1 MYKPVVIYDILRS
14 TRTNRITRIDVEP
27 LIATNP
33 TMTAMNRDTICSIWQ
48 TPAHE
53 ISTKHHLFFGFDSP
67 RAHGQYVIRSDQRS
81 SIKEVL
87 NDPGKARLTTWLIN
101 QREQGEGCPDV
112 TREVIEAAQNAQ
124 DMSVPKRINRVL
136 QFLGAPRGRR
146 PTEGVTLD
154 PNPEGTTLDGESTAY
169 YELLACSESITWE
182 GDLKA
187 LLDYLEK
194 NGLVNRIDLYG
205 GRQYHY
211 ALEMSGFERV
221 EELKEVRPDSD
232 QAFVAMWFDDGLK
245 PAYVNG
251 FKRAIKGAG
260 YKPVRIDE
268 QQFTDK
274 IDDRIISEIR
284 RSRFIVA
291 DFSQGEG
298 GARGGVY
305 YEAGYAH
312 GLGRKVIFTCRKE
325 DLKHVHF
332 DTRQYNHIVWEN
344 AEDLRKQLEERIT
357 AVMGDGP
364 LKGRGET

>member
-1 MYKPVVIYDILRS
+1 M
-14 TRTNRITRIDVEP
+14 
-27 LIATNP
+27 
-33 TMTAMNRDTICSIWQ
+33 IWN
-48 TPAHE
+48 
-53 ISTKHHLFFGFDSP
+53 
-67 RAHGQYVIRSDQRS
+67 DQRS
-81 SIKEVL
+81 SITELL

-101 QREQGEGCPDV
+101 QREQGEGCPNV
-112 TREVIEAAQNAQ
+112 TREVIEAVQNAR
-124 DMSVPKRINRVL
+124 DMSVPQRINRVL

-154 PNPEGTTLDGESTAY
+154 PNPEGMTLENKSTAY

-187 LLDYLEK
+187 LLDHLEK
-194 NGLVNRIDLYG
+194 NRLVNRIDLKG
-205 GRQYHY
+205 GRHYHY

-221 EELKEVRPDSD
+221 EELREVRPDAD

-245 PAYVNG
+245 PAYENG

-268 QQFTDK
+268 QPFTDK

-291 DFSQGEG
+291 DFSQGED

-305 YEAGYAH
+305 YEAGFAH
-312 GLGRKVIFTCRKE
+312 GLGRKVIFTCRKG
-325 DLKHVHF
+325 DIGHLHF